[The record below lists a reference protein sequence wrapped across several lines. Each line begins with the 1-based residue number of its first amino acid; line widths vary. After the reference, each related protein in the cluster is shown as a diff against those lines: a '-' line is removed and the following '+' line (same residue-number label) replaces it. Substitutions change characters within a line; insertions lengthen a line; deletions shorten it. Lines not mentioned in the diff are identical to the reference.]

1 MRQINGSFPGRR
13 GDSLNRRDFYTSVIA
28 IGLPVAVQNLLTT
41 SAGMVDTIMIG
52 TLGEQSV
59 AAAGICVQFSM
70 LLFAAWFGFC
80 NGGTI
85 FFAQYWGAGD
95 EKGICRAY
103 GITFS
108 CMMAVALVFSGF
120 AIFAPEFVLAI
131 YTDKEAIR
139 AAAVPYLRIVGWSFP
154 LQIWAAAIS
163 SLLRSIEKVKIPLFA
178 SIASLVTNFI
188 LNWLLIFGHF
198 GFPKMGMA
206 GAAVGTVCAGA
217 VNVLVLYMFCFRDKH
232 SFVLR
237 IRDHFRWNR
246 AFVREYFSRSFFVVC
261 NEALYGT
268 GQFIINI
275 IIGRQSEAGIAAM
288 AVFRV
293 LEGLLFVFF
302 GGLANASAVMVGKK
316 IGAGRHRE
324 GYDEG
329 RRFTLLCPAV
339 TLVIW
344 LLLLP
349 FTKPLLG
356 LFGLG
361 SQALHYAFFM
371 ILIYTVTGNVR
382 SRNYITNN
390 IFRAGGESIF
400 GTAVEISGLFLLSI
414 PLTALA
420 GFILRWP
427 FLAVFSL
434 TYFDEF
440 IRIGILHW
448 YMKSGRWIK
457 PVTPEGIRR
466 LPAFRAELE
475 KH

>member
-1 MRQINGSFPGRR
+1 MKSTGGRTGSFDRR
-13 GDSLNRRDFYTSVIA
+13 EFYTSVIA
-28 IGLPVAVQNLLTT
+28 IGLPVALQNLLTT

-52 TLGEQSV
+52 TLGEYSV
-59 AAAGICVQFSM
+59 AAAGICVQYSM
-70 LLFAAWFGFC
+70 LLFSAWFGFC

-95 EKGICRAY
+95 ERGICRAY

-108 CMMAVALVFSGF
+108 CMMAVCLVFSGF
-120 AIFAPEFVLAI
+120 AVFAPEFILAI
-131 YTDKEAIR
+131 YTDKEVIR
-139 AAAVPYLRIVGWSFP
+139 AAALPYLRIVGLSYP

-178 SIASLVTNFI
+178 SIASLITNFI
-188 LNWLLIFGHF
+188 LNWLLIFGHC
-198 GFPKMGMA
+198 GFPKMGIA

-217 VNVLVLYMFCFRDKH
+217 VNVIVLYIFCFRDKH

-237 IRDHFRWNR
+237 IRDHFRWNF
-246 AFVREYFSRSFFVVC
+246 AFIREYFSRSFFVVC
-261 NEALYGT
+261 NEIFYGT

-324 GYDEG
+324 GYNEG

-339 TLVIW
+339 TLAIW

-349 FTKPLLG
+349 FAKPLLG

-361 SQALHYAFFM
+361 SEAFRYAFFM
-371 ILIYTVTGNVR
+371 LLIYTVTGNIR

-390 IFRAGGESIF
+390 IFRAAGESVF
-400 GTAVEISGLFLLSI
+400 GTAVEICGLFFLSI

-420 GFILRWP
+420 GFVLHWP
-427 FLAVFSL
+427 FLVVFL
-434 TYFDEF
+434 FTYFDEF
-440 IRIGILHW
+440 IRLGILW
-448 YMKSGRWIK
+448 RYMKSGRWIK
-457 PVTPEGIRR
+457 PVTAEGLRS
-466 LPAFRAELE
+466 LPAFRAELGITPS
-475 KH
+475 